1 MLYYIG
7 LSLAWLD
14 YFLGV
19 VTCPGIVPTVLTVLW
34 KGQTKTAA
42 IVSQILGMMTGFAV
56 WLGATKALYGV
67 VNVTT
72 SGSQLSCMY
81 GVIASFVSPA
91 IYTVAI
97 SLIKP
102 ASFDWNKFFQVE
114 LITDDLNAEEIEANK
129 RAQMLSPA
137 MIKKMKK
144 MSKFASF
151 AGVAMFV
158 GVWIIWPY
166 AMYGS
171 RYVFSKKFFTGWIVV
186 CIIYAFFTF
195 FLVTFYPL
203 WDGRHQLKIIVLGL
217 LGKKSPTRGI
227 PQEHVHAG
235 QEPMFLEPLD
245 TETKGITATG
255 KEK

>member
-97 SLIKP
+97 SLIK
-102 ASFDWNKFFQVE
+102 V
-114 LITDDLNAEEIEANK
+114 
-129 RAQMLSPA
+129 R
-137 MIKKMKK
+137 
-144 MSKFASF
+144 
-151 AGVAMFV
+151 
-158 GVWIIWPY
+158 
-166 AMYGS
+166 
-171 RYVFSKKFFTGWIVV
+171 
-186 CIIYAFFTF
+186 
-195 FLVTFYPL
+195 
-203 WDGRHQLKIIVLGL
+203 
-217 LGKKSPTRGI
+217 KKSNFSLLRDPVSVRSSKALSSADIRRFITHTACIVR
-227 PQEHVHAG
+227 
-235 QEPMFLEPLD
+235 LEQVV
-245 TETKGITATG
+245 
-255 KEK
+255 